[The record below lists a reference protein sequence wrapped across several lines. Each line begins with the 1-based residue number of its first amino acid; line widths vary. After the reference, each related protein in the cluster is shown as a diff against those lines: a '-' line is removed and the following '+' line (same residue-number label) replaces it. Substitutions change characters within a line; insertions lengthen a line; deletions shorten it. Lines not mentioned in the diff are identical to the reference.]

1 MLAMPSPGG
10 RSPMPADG
18 AEGGGA
24 AVAQTSDKQT
34 VMVPDAP
41 RPGGLDG
48 FFKITERGST
58 MRTEILAGV
67 TTWLTMAYIL
77 FLNPQILGSVPDNAG
92 TILTFPEV
100 LTVTALAAGVMT
112 IAMGVFGKYPFAVAA
127 GLGLNAFVTF
137 TLVAQLG
144 LTWPQAMGVI
154 VIEGLVIS
162 VLVLT
167 GLRQM
172 IMDAIPMDLKLAIGI
187 GIGLFLAIIG
197 FVNGGVVVPGQ
208 GTVVTINPDLTT
220 LRVLVFLVTLG
231 LTAALVARN
240 VRGSILIGIAFGT
253 VVATVINVI
262 WGHKVIWAS
271 LGGEV
276 AQIPHS
282 LTASP
287 DFALVG
293 NFNFGVFSVLSF
305 WTAIAAIVSVM
316 LSDFFDTMGTAVGL
330 GKEAG
335 LLDQEGRLPGMK
347 RVLLVDGVAAAVGG
361 AVSASSNTTYIES
374 GAGIGDGGRTGLTSV
389 VVGVLFLGAMF
400 FSPIAGIV
408 PPEATAPALI
418 IVGYFMMKNVGDID
432 WRDAAIGIPAFLTI
446 TLMPFTY
453 SITNGVA
460 AGFVSYSLIKLLQ
473 GKGRDVHFLT
483 YLVSLMFIGYFVRGL
498 LA

>member
-1 MLAMPSPGG
+1 M
-10 RSPMPADG
+10 
-18 AEGGGA
+18 
-24 AVAQTSDKQT
+24 AQTSEGKT
-34 VMVPDAP
+34 VRVPDASG
-41 RPGGLDG
+41 PGGLDG
-48 FFKITERGST
+48 FFKITARGST
-58 MRTEILAGV
+58 VRTEILAGL

-77 FLNPQILGSVPDNAG
+77 FLNPTILGTVADNTG
-92 TILTFPEV
+92 LKLGFPEV

-112 IAMGVFGKYPFAVAA
+112 IAMGVFGKYPFAIAA

-154 VIEGLVIS
+154 VIEGVVIS
-162 VLVLT
+162 ILVLT

-187 GIGLFLAIIG
+187 GIGLFLTIIG
-197 FVNGGVVVPGQ
+197 FVNGGIVVPGQ

-220 LRVLVFLVTLG
+220 LRVLVFLLTLG

-240 VRGSILIGIAFGT
+240 IRGSILIGIAFGT
-253 VVATVINVI
+253 VVATLINIV

-335 LLDQEGRLPGMK
+335 LLDQDGRLPGMK
-347 RVLLVDGVAAAVGG
+347 RVLLVDGIAAAVGG

-389 VVGVLFLGAMF
+389 VVGVLFLAAMF

-418 IVGYFMMKNVGDID
+418 IVGYLMMKSVGDID
-432 WRDAAIGIPAFLTI
+432 WRDAAIGIPALLTI

-460 AGFVSYSLIKLLQ
+460 AGFVSYTLIKVLQ
-473 GKGRDVHFLT
+473 GKGRDVHLLT
-483 YLVSLMFIGYFVRGL
+483 YIVSVLFIGYFVRGL

>member
-1 MLAMPSPGG
+1 M
-10 RSPMPADG
+10 
-18 AEGGGA
+18 
-24 AVAQTSDKQT
+24 AQTSEGQT
-34 VMVPDAP
+34 VRVPDAHG
-41 RPGGLDG
+41 PGGLDG
-48 FFKITERGST
+48 YFKITERGST
-58 MRTEILAGV
+58 MRIEILAGL

-77 FLNPQILGSVPDNAG
+77 FLNPAILGALPDNTG
-92 TILTFPEV
+92 TSLAFPQV

-112 IAMGVFGKYPFAVAA
+112 LAMGIAGKYPFAIAA
-127 GLGLNAFVTF
+127 GLGLNAFVAF
-137 TLVAQLG
+137 TLVGALG

-154 VIEGLVIS
+154 VIEGVVIS
-162 VLVLT
+162 ILVLT

-197 FVNGGVVVPGQ
+197 FVNGGIVVAGS
-208 GTVVTINPDLTT
+208 GTPITINPNLTT
-220 LRVLVFLVTLG
+220 LRILVFLLTLA

-240 VRGSILIGIAFGT
+240 VRGAILIGIAFGT
-253 VVATVINVI
+253 FVATIINIGWGSKHI
-262 WGHKVIWAS
+262 WDTVGP
-271 LGGEV
+271 GV
-276 AQIPHS
+276 AQFPSKIV
-282 LTASP
+282 ASP

-293 NFNFGVFSVLSF
+293 NFNFEVFKVLSF

-335 LLDQEGRLPGMK
+335 LLDDEGRLPGIK
-347 RVLLVDGVAAAVGG
+347 NVLLVDGIAAAVGG
-361 AVSASSNTTYIES
+361 AVSSSSNTTYIES
-374 GAGIGDGGRTGLTSV
+374 GAGIGDGGRTGMTSV
-389 VVGVLFLGAMF
+389 VVGVLFLLAMF

-418 IVGYFMMKNVGDID
+418 IVGYLMMKSVGDID

-460 AGFVSYSLIKLLQ
+460 AGFVSYSLIKLMQ
-473 GKGRDVHFLT
+473 GKGREVHVLT
-483 YLVSLMFIGYFVRGL
+483 YLVSLLFIGYFVRGL

>member
-1 MLAMPSPGG
+1 
-10 RSPMPADG
+10 
-18 AEGGGA
+18 
-24 AVAQTSDKQT
+24 
-34 VMVPDAP
+34 
-41 RPGGLDG
+41 
-48 FFKITERGST
+48 
-58 MRTEILAGV
+58 
-67 TTWLTMAYIL
+67 
-77 FLNPQILGSVPDNAG
+77 
-92 TILTFPEV
+92 
-100 LTVTALAAGVMT
+100 
-112 IAMGVFGKYPFAVAA
+112 
-127 GLGLNAFVTF
+127 
-137 TLVAQLG
+137 
-144 LTWPQAMGVI
+144 
-154 VIEGLVIS
+154 
-162 VLVLT
+162 
-167 GLRQM
+167 
-172 IMDAIPMDLKLAIGI
+172 
-187 GIGLFLAIIG
+187 
-197 FVNGGVVVPGQ
+197 
-208 GTVVTINPDLTT
+208 
-220 LRVLVFLVTLG
+220 VLVFLLTLG

-240 VRGSILIGIAFGT
+240 IRGSILIGIAFGT
-253 VVATVINVI
+253 VVATLINIV

-335 LLDQEGRLPGMK
+335 LLDQDGRLPGMK
-347 RVLLVDGVAAAVGG
+347 RVLLVDGIAAAVGG

-389 VVGVLFLGAMF
+389 VVGVLFLAAMF

-418 IVGYFMMKNVGDID
+418 IVGYLMMKSVGDID
-432 WRDAAIGIPAFLTI
+432 WRDAAIGIPALLTI

-460 AGFVSYSLIKLLQ
+460 AGFVSYTLIKVLQ
-473 GKGRDVHFLT
+473 GKGRDVHLLT
-483 YLVSLMFIGYFVRGL
+483 YIVSVLFIGYFVRGL

>member
-1 MLAMPSPGG
+1 M
-10 RSPMPADG
+10 
-18 AEGGGA
+18 
-24 AVAQTSDKQT
+24 AQTSEGQT
-34 VMVPDAP
+34 VRVPDAP
-41 RPGGLDG
+41 KPGGLDG

-58 MRTEILAGV
+58 MRIEIFAGI

-77 FLNPQILGSVPDNAG
+77 FVNPAILGAVTDNQG
-92 TILTFPEV
+92 TQLGFAEV

-112 IAMGVFGKYPFAVAA
+112 LAMGIAGKYPFAIAA

-137 TLVAQLG
+137 TLVGQLG
-144 LTWPQAMGVI
+144 LTWPEAMGVI
-154 VIEGLVIS
+154 VIEGLLIS

-167 GLRQM
+167 GLREM

-187 GIGLFLAIIG
+187 GIGMFLAIIG
-197 FVNGGVVVPGQ
+197 FVNGGVVVVGA
-208 GTVVTINPDLTT
+208 GTPVTIAPDLTT
-220 LRVLVFLVTLG
+220 LRILVFFITLA

-240 VRGSILIGIAFGT
+240 VRGAILIGIAFGT
-253 VVATVINVI
+253 LIAMVINIGWGDKHI
-262 WGHKVIWAS
+262 WEVVGP
-271 LGGEV
+271 GV
-276 AQIPHS
+276 AQFPSSI
-282 LTASP
+282 TATP

-293 NFNFGVFSVLSF
+293 DFNFKVFSVLSF
-305 WTAIAAIVSVM
+305 WTAIAAILSVM

-330 GKEAG
+330 GKEAD
-335 LLDQEGRLPGMK
+335 LLDDEGKLPGI
-347 RVLLVDGVAAAVGG
+347 RNVLLVDGLAAAAGG

-374 GAGIGDGGRTGLTSV
+374 GAGIGDGGRTGMTAV
-389 VVGVLFLGAMF
+389 VVGVLFLLAMF

-418 IVGYFMMKNVGDID
+418 IVGYFMMKSVGDID

-460 AGFVSYSLIKLLQ
+460 AGFVSYSLIKVMQ
-473 GKGRDVHFLT
+473 GKGRDVHLLT
-483 YLVSLMFIGYFVRGL
+483 YLVSLLFIGYFVRGL